1 MKRLVVLPLAIFL
14 SLIPVVPAF
23 AVEAPSLE
31 LGRTLFEA
39 TDLGSKQRSC
49 ATCHPQ
55 GKGLEQVGD
64 FTDAELKDIINACI
78 RDALGGRQL
87 APDSQ
92 EMNALAAYVR
102 IFQKD

>member
-1 MKRLVVLPLAIFL
+1 MKHVLVLPLGLALVLAL
-14 SLIPVVPAF
+14 SVPVA

-31 LGRTLFEA
+31 LGQTLFEA

-64 FTDAELKDIINACI
+64 FNDQELKDIINACI
-78 RDALGGRQL
+78 RDALGGTMF
-87 APDSQ
+87 AADSQ
-92 EMNALAAYVR
+92 EMDALLAYVR
-102 IFQKD
+102 MFQKN